1 MSDKQPTQ
9 LKTEPLPDE
18 DRSNI
23 KQPTQ
28 LKHLNPN
35 EISKPLWIN
44 ISGSGFISLI
54 KDVNDNLDNKD
65 YKTKV
70 GDNNYNLKTAKTFF
84 LEITTKKINKN
95 EARKLYKGLIKPNVD
110 ALMHVKGKGKNKR
123 NNILN
128 ILII

>member
-9 LKTEPLPDE
+9 LKKEPLPDE

-35 EISKPLWIN
+35 EISKPLWIK